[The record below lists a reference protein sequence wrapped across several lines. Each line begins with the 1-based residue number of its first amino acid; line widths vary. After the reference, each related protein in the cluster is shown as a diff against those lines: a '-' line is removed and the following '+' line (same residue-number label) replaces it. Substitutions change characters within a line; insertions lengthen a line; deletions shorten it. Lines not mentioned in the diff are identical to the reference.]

1 MTFALI
7 LAVATIATVHPSA
20 KTVKANDP
28 PILIVGASP
37 ITHGAIAAFRTGS
50 VPSAARTYSRTSTA
64 RRTVR

>member
-7 LAVATIATVHPSA
+7 LAVATIATGHASA

-50 VPSAARTYSRTSTA
+50 VPSAAHTSSHTTTV
-64 RRTVR
+64 RRTIR